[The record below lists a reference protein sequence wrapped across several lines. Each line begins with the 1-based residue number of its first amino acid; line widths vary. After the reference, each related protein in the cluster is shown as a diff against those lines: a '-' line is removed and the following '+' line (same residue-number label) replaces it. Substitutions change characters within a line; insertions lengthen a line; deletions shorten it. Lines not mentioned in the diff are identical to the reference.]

1 MFKKISIYYN
11 NDKAVAQS
19 LLSFIL
25 SENTACIHEEVEK
38 SYADKQK
45 NKGVRYMEKLLLA
58 IVGTVLIALGDI
70 LKEDSEDKKE
80 K

>member
-1 MFKKISIYYN
+1 
-11 NDKAVAQS
+11 
-19 LLSFIL
+19 
-25 SENTACIHEEVEK
+25 
-38 SYADKQK
+38 
-45 NKGVRYMEKLLLA
+45 MEKILLA

>member
-1 MFKKISIYYN
+1 
-11 NDKAVAQS
+11 
-19 LLSFIL
+19 
-25 SENTACIHEEVEK
+25 
-38 SYADKQK
+38 
-45 NKGVRYMEKLLLA
+45 MEKLLLA

>member
-1 MFKKISIYYN
+1 MIYYN

-25 SENTACIHEEVEK
+25 SENTACKLEEVNKEPRRQVRK
-38 SYADKQK
+38 T
-45 NKGVRYMEKLLLA
+45 KGVRYMEKLLLA

>member
-1 MFKKISIYYN
+1 MIYYN

-25 SENTACIHEEVEK
+25 SENTACRIEEVTKSHAGKYEK
-38 SYADKQK
+38 R
-45 NKGVRYMEKLLLA
+45 GVRYMEKLLLA